1 MKKIMFVCAI
11 LAMCVVNIHA
21 TEDVD
26 YIDVVEGNRVNNNIL
41 YENVQVSSYGI
52 RLAEN
57 ALEGSISQTIKSQIA
72 FNAAT
77 IAWIADV
84 PDRTGI
90 QVEFS
95 SLLRSGEWSLWQNLP
110 QGGGDIV
117 LSDTALAYR
126 YRVIFRSNQAGI
138 SPVLEKLVISYNEIF
153 PEMLYKEFKP
163 WGNATRGVVKP
174 SIVSRSEWGARPPKS
189 GYTYH
194 TPQKITI
201 HHTWRPTSA
210 DYQGSATI
218 RSIQN
223 YHMDSNGW
231 SDIGYHFLIG
241 TYRSSGETKIYQ
253 GRPENVVGAHT
264 GGANTNNVG
273 VNVIGDYTTETLHNN
288 SYQALIKLLGW
299 LCSHYSI
306 NPDNIYGHCDLNST
320 ACPGT
325 NLYSLRAK
333 IREDVRNYINGGGG
347 SKGTLIG
354 VIYDAAQGTQA
365 KISGATV
372 KLNTGNTAT
381 TGSDGLYSFEL
392 TPGTYKIEV
401 KKTGYQTGNASETVI
416 EGQTVWESVGLK
428 K

>member
-1 MKKIMFVCAI
+1 MEKNILSLLFCFFIMVS
-11 LAMCVVNIHA
+11 LYA

-26 YIDVVEGNRVNNNIL
+26 YIDIIEGNRANNNIL
-41 YENVQVSSYGI
+41 YENVQIASSGI
-52 RLAEN
+52 ILN
-57 ALEGSISQTIKSQIA
+57 GNTVEGSISQTIKSQIA

-77 IAWIADV
+77 IAWIGQT
-84 PDRTGI
+84 PESSSI
-90 QVEFS
+90 KVEFS
-95 SLLRSGEWSLWQNLP
+95 ALLKTGEWSSWESIQ
-110 QGGGDIV
+110 QGGSDVI
-117 LSDTALAYR
+117 LSNIALAYR
-126 YRVIFRSNQAGI
+126 YKVTLYSENLSL
-138 SPVLEKLVISYNEIF
+138 SPVLEKLVISYNEIYS
-153 PEMLYKEFKP
+153 EMLYKEFAP
-163 WGNATRGVVKP
+163 WANATRGVSKP
-174 SIVSRSEWGARPPKS
+174 AVVSRAEWGARPPKS
-189 GYTYH
+189 SYTYH

-201 HHTWRPTSA
+201 HHTWRPTSTE
-210 DYQGSATI
+210 YQGNSTI

-231 SDIGYHFLIG
+231 ADIGYHFLIG

-273 VNVIGDYTTETLHNN
+273 VNVIGDYTVETVHGN

-333 IREDVRNYINGGGG
+333 IRQDVRNYINGGSSQG
-347 SKGTLIG
+347 KLMG

-365 KISGATV
+365 KISGACVT
-372 KLNTGNTAT
+372 LHTGNSTT
-381 TGSDGLYSFEL
+381 TGSDGVYCFEL
-392 TPGTYKIEV
+392 SPGTYKIEA
-401 KKTGYQTGNASETVI
+401 KKSGYQTGNSSETVVD
-416 EGQTVWESVGLK
+416 GQTIWESIGLK